1 MSGGPVIEETFARM
15 LLHESILDDRH
26 LTASLSRITSLKDL
40 RVVSR
45 HCVYRANSDE
55 DCRTFHD
62 DVDRNVIKKSL
73 SENGILL
80 KKRLLRSGFHSSALR
95 RRKSVTFA
103 DTIGRS
109 LVQVREFDKS
119 VDPLQDCFS
128 YRYRRSA
135 VNP

>member
-1 MSGGPVIEETFARM
+1 MIEEAFARM
-15 LLHESILDDRH
+15 LLHESILDDTN

-55 DCRTFHD
+55 DCRSFND
-62 DVDRNVIKKSL
+62 DATTKVVQKSL

-80 KKRLLRSGFHSSALR
+80 KKRLLRSGFLSPFR

-103 DTIGRS
+103 DARGRS
-109 LVQVREFDKS
+109 LVQVREFDNS
-119 VDPLQDCFS
+119 VDPLQNCFH
-128 YRYRRSA
+128 RFRRQS